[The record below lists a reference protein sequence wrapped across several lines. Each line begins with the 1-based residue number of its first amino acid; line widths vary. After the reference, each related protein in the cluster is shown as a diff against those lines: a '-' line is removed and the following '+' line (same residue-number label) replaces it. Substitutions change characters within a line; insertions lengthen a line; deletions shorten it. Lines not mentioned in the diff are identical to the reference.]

1 MDMSM
6 FRVQAMMWLDPAASR
21 GGRLPNVACKD
32 YFEPFPFK
40 AVSLQILMPRWSDCE
55 GFSFH

>member
-40 AVSLQILMPRWSDCE
+40 AVSLHILMPRWSDCE